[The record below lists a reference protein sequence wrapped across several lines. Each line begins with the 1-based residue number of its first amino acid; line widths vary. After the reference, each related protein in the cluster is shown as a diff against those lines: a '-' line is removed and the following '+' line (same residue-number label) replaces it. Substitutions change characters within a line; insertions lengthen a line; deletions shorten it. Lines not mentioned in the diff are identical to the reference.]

1 MKKLVI
7 ILSIIAIL
15 GMIAPGLPTLAQ
27 PTQVPHENPTVATG
41 SLDTATILLSYS
53 KIINIATKRQYQSA
67 QDVLDEL
74 EMPINDERMSGEIQV
89 IKCGDNDRFTISL
102 NPVRHNVT
110 KVSILVNLLGDKPY
124 AEMIYRHIDAQ
135 DGVVQFVTVE
145 ELNTA
150 IEERPRRKAA

>member
-1 MKKLVI
+1 MFRMAIVGFLTLTMVGCQFMGAIGPIISVGVMWMNREAHKYYNTELDDMK
-7 ILSIIAIL
+7 IA
-15 GMIAPGLPTLAQ
+15 
-27 PTQVPHENPTVATG
+27 VH
-41 SLDTATILLSYS
+41 
-53 KIINIATKRQYQSA
+53 
-67 QDVLDEL
+67 DVLDEL